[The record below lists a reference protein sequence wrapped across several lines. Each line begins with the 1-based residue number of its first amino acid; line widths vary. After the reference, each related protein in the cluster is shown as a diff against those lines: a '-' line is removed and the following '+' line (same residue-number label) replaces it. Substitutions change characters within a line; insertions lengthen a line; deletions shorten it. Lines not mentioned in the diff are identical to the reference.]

1 MGQKANAKVIV
12 NPTSGYG
19 FTGVRW
25 PRIHRALLESGLSFD
40 YARTEHRGHAMEI
53 AEEAARSGYGMVVA
67 VGGDGTVNEVVNGL
81 MRSGKTSEIMLGILN
96 TGTGC
101 DFARFLG
108 ISRNYR
114 QSCQRLAHPRTI
126 RADVGLVECFES
138 GRPVNR
144 FFISAAGL
152 GFDGMVVETA
162 AKGPKFARGI
172 VPYFFGVLRSLS
184 AYHNVEIRLDLD
196 GQRQDARICSVVIA
210 NGSYY
215 GAGMHIAPGADL
227 QDGLFE
233 VLVIGDLS
241 KLELVQAFPRAY
253 LGTHVGHPKVRMKKA
268 SLVSVESDER
278 ILIQADGELVGEGP
292 ARFQILPSALTI
304 AI

>member
-1 MGQKANAKVIV
+1 MKANARVIV

-19 FTGVRW
+19 FTGMRW
-25 PRIHRALLESGLSFD
+25 PRIHRALVESGLAFD
-40 YARTEHRGHAMEI
+40 YVRTEHRGHAMEL
-53 AEEAARSGYGMVVA
+53 AEEAARAGYGMVIA

-81 MRSGKTSEIMLGILN
+81 MKSGKTNEVMMGILN

-114 QSCQRLAHPRTI
+114 QSCLHLAHPRTI
-126 RADVGLVECFES
+126 KADVGVVECFQNGE
-138 GRPVNR
+138 PVSR

-162 AKGPKFARGI
+162 SRGPKFVRGA
-172 VPYFFGVLRSLS
+172 VPYFFGVLRSLG
-184 AYHNVEIRLDLD
+184 AYRNVEIHLHID

-210 NGSYY
+210 NGGFY
-215 GAGMHIAPGADL
+215 GAGMRIAPDADL

-253 LGTHVGHPKVRMKKA
+253 LGTHVTHPKVRMEKA
-268 SLVSVESDER
+268 SSVDVESEER

-292 ARFQILPSALTI
+292 ARFRVLPSALTI
-304 AI
+304 AL

>member
-1 MGQKANAKVIV
+1 MANAKVIV

-40 YARTEHRGHAMEI
+40 CARTEHRGHAMEI
-53 AEEAARSGYGMVVA
+53 AEEAARAGYGTVVA

-81 MRSGKTSEIMLGILN
+81 MKSGKTNEVMLGILN

-114 QSCQRLAHPRTI
+114 ESCRHLAHPRTI
-126 RADVGLVECFES
+126 RADVGLVECFEA
-138 GRPVNR
+138 GRPVSR

-162 AKGPKFARGI
+162 TKGPKFARGA

-184 AYHNVEIRLDLD
+184 AYHNVEIHLHLD

-210 NGSYY
+210 NGGFY
-215 GAGMHIAPGADL
+215 GAGMRIAPGADL

-233 VLVIGDLS
+233 VLVIGDMS
-241 KLELVQAFPRAY
+241 KLELVQAFPRVY
-253 LGTHVGHPKVRMKKA
+253 LGTHIRHPKVRMEKA
-268 SLVSVESDER
+268 SLVSVESEER

-292 ARFQILPSALTI
+292 ARFRILPAALTI
-304 AI
+304 AL